1 MKKKD
6 NKIKYL
12 FFLIF
17 ICIFLILTNSVS
29 SEDNLVSDMDD
40 DGVSDIYED
49 FFGSNSNDS
58 SDVKKVIISDSN
70 YYLIDINEDNKSDIF
85 FDGSICR
92 YNNIKEIDGLLH
104 IDSNFDSEWDYTYD
118 NSLEPIQKNSIDILW
133 LIIIG
138 IIISVLIIILILFK
152 TGILY
157 LYEEEYVYEE

>member
-40 DGVSDIYED
+40 YGVSDIYED

-92 YNNIKEIDGLLH
+92 YNNIKKIDGLLH

-118 NSLEPIQKNSIDILW
+118 NSLEPIQKNSIDILS

>member
-1 MKKKD
+1 MKKED

-12 FFLIF
+12 FFLVF

-29 SEDNLVSDMDD
+29 SEDNILFDMDN

-49 FFGSNSNDS
+49 FLGSNSNDS